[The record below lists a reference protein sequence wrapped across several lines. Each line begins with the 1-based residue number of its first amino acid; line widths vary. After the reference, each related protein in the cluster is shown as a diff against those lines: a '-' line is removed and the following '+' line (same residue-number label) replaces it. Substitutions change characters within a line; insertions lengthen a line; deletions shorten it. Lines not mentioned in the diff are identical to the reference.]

1 MNLPENHMPRRTV
14 LQIVDTEGNPYRAYA
29 TEPVW
34 TLTRMFAQPTE
45 GNAVK
50 PYFNGKAYFAELI
63 AEFAAA
69 KESIYIAG
77 WQVNWDAQ
85 LAPKVRLYDCLLE
98 AAQRGVRIFIMPW
111 DAAAPVQT
119 YDTQTYKVLHS
130 INRIVRQ
137 HRVFVLLAKPQAD
150 QNPSFYS
157 HHQKQIVIDQR
168 IGFVGGLDLA
178 YGRYDDDSFELRAD
192 ADGRQGMNRYNGCVP
207 QLGHLGWANL
217 INPDEKNFQISA
229 YHYQIPYEVEGP
241 LGIGG
246 TKPTAAGVDASRQ
259 PRMPWQ
265 DMHLRIEGP
274 AVADLMRNFVLR
286 WNTQKRRFRSGLPR
300 LPFPLAPEAY
310 PSKGNCDVQV
320 LRSASLK
327 MLKKEQ
333 ALLRNDEDKPTEAQ
347 HDIYRTMCHLIEKA
361 KHYVYIEQQ
370 FFVSDFG
377 LEGKGDPM
385 EPSITLQ
392 KSAGLGPKLT
402 RAFSGESQGEVK
414 NIVSKRLIHRI
425 GKAIMTKT
433 LFHAYIVLP
442 VHPEGGGLDNPAIV
456 TQVHFTQQTIAFGAQ
471 SLLKGIKA
479 YLKLGRL
486 YEADLITQS
495 VCASVMEKTV
505 ADIQKLVAKVEFEE
519 ILDATDEECFEYVTL
534 LNLRNWTK
542 LYDRYV
548 TEQIYVHSKVM
559 IIDDRFALIGSANIN
574 DRSLLGDRDS
584 ELAVLVMDLEVIR
597 KDFLGNGHPQ
607 PTRTFAHEL
616 RKGIWNK
623 LFGIS
628 SGVRPA
634 DELKEAIDKPGHPDS
649 WKAIQAVAKR
659 NTEHY
664 EAVFKFIPRN
674 THSFY
679 DGKSYPASIWPVV
692 NTSWD
697 QKLAVRPAI
706 DLNKAKKDPMPFEA
720 IFWNFPQ
727 YETAALHRLNQISG
741 FITAY
746 PIYWTKY
753 EDNNMKF
760 HHALMTQT
768 VPAEPAS
775 SQSPR
780 APQTEKQIAA
790 LTKNVTEFL
799 G

>member
-1 MNLPENHMPRRTV
+1 MSLPENFIVRRTV
-14 LQIVDTEGNPYRAYA
+14 HQIVDSEGNPYRAVA
-29 TEPVW
+29 TEPLW
-34 TLTRMFAQPTE
+34 TLTRMFAQPTK

-50 PYFNGKAYFAELI
+50 PYFNGKEYFAELI
-63 AEFAAA
+63 NEFAAA

-85 LAPKVRLYDCLLE
+85 LAPKVRLYDCLLA
-98 AAQRGVRIFIMPW
+98 AAQRGVRIFVMPW
-111 DAAAPVQT
+111 DDAAPVQT
-119 YDTQTYKVLHS
+119 YDSQTQKMLLG
-130 INRIVRQ
+130 INRLVGHQ
-137 HRVFVLLAKPQAD
+137 SVFVTLAKPHAD
-150 QNPSFYS
+150 QNASFYS
-157 HHQKQIVIDQR
+157 HHQKQVVIDQR

-192 ADGRQGMNRYNGCVP
+192 ADERHGMNRYNGCVP
-207 QLGHLGWANL
+207 QLGHLGWENL
-217 INPDEKNFQISA
+217 VNPDDENVQIA
-229 YHYQIPYEVEGP
+229 AHHYQTPYKEDAPVKVSALTP
-241 LGIGG
+241 S
-246 TKPTAAGVDASRQ
+246 AAGVDASRQ

-274 AVADLMRNFVLR
+274 AVSDLLRNFVLR
-286 WNTQKRRFRSGLPR
+286 WNSQKNRHRSGAPA
-300 LPFPLAPEAY
+300 LPFPPVPEAY
-310 PSKGNCDVQV
+310 PSKGTCDIQV
-320 LRSASLK
+320 LRSAPLT
-327 MLKKEQ
+327 MLKKEH
-333 ALLRNDEDKPTEAQ
+333 ALLPEGDAPIEAQ

-377 LEGKGDPM
+377 EEVTGDQFD
-385 EPSITLQ
+385 PSVTIQ
-392 KSAGLGPKLT
+392 KSAGMGPKAT
-402 RAFSGESQGEVK
+402 RAFPGDSKAKVENV
-414 NIVSKRLIHRI
+414 VSKRLIHRI
-425 GKAIMTKT
+425 GRAIMTKT

-456 TQVHFTQQTIAFGAQ
+456 TQVHFTQQTIVFGKQ
-471 SLLKGIKA
+471 SLLNGIKA

-495 VCASVMEKTV
+495 VCAGVMEKTV
-505 ADIQKLVAKVEFEE
+505 EDIQKLVEQVQFKETP
-519 ILDATDEECFEYVTL
+519 DATDEECFEYVTL

-542 LYDRYV
+542 LYDHYV
-548 TEQIYVHSKVM
+548 TEQIYVHSKLM
-559 IIDDRFALIGSANIN
+559 IVDDRYALIGSANIN
-574 DRSLLGDRDS
+574 DRSLLGGRDS

-597 KDFLGNGHPQ
+597 KDFLGNGKPQ

-616 RKGIWNK
+616 RKGVWNK

-634 DELKEAIDKPGHPDS
+634 DELKDAIDKPGHPDS

-664 EAVFKFIPRN
+664 EAVFKYIPRSI
-674 THSFY
+674 HSII
-679 DGKSYPASIWPVV
+679 DDEIYPASIWPVID
-692 NTSWD
+692 TSLD
-697 QKLAVRPAI
+697 QKPEGRSPI
-706 DLNKAKKDPMPFEA
+706 DLNKAKKDLMPFEPE
-720 IFWNFPQ
+720 FWKAPQ
-727 YETAALHRLNQISG
+727 YDADALSRLNQICG

-746 PIYWTKY
+746 PLNWTKY

-768 VPAEPAS
+768 IPAEPATS
-775 SQSPR
+775 ESLDIQ
-780 APQTEKQIAA
+780 QTEKQIAS
-790 LTKNVTEFL
+790 LSKNNPEFR